1 MTGLPSSWRNPR
13 REIIVDPKQAPGSSL
28 SAARGVQP
36 AGAASAEAPPP
47 PGGPMDPS
55 SATKATLKVLGL
67 CFILL
72 LLVAAVTVSVAVLVR
87 HSEATRQL
95 RGCQER
101 AANETAALADRV
113 AELERERAQRAKQ
126 LEKLAQRE
134 KDLQR
139 QLGQA
144 KESRKR
150 LNATVMGCLENVTRL
165 DANLS
170 ALQNEMFTLQA
181 EGMDVNS
188 QNGALLAEMAQWREQ
203 VTGLEGRLAGAV
215 DARDAAEAEKE
226 ACNARQDALQE
237 SLQSYLAEIA
247 SLQRRLQGRSS
258 PSSSSRRR
266 KG

>member
-1 MTGLPSSWRNPR
+1 MGQEWGIQRPSANYKSHDSTGNWYQGSAPDFIPLVFPHFLPPASQKIECLVHFFEEGGVARD
-13 REIIVDPKQAPGSSL
+13 REGGASCGQGCGLNK
-28 SAARGVQP
+28 RGGAIRKH
-36 AGAASAEAPPP
+36 AG
-47 PGGPMDPS
+47 GQLFFFLTRLKDY
-55 SATKATLKVLGL
+55 TL
-67 CFILL
+67 
-72 LLVAAVTVSVAVLVR
+72 
-87 HSEATRQL
+87 
-95 RGCQER
+95 
-101 AANETAALADRV
+101 
-113 AELERERAQRAKQ
+113 
-126 LEKLAQRE
+126 
-134 KDLQR
+134 LQ
-139 QLGQA
+139 
-144 KESRKR
+144 
-150 LNATVMGCLENVTRL
+150 TRL

-266 KG
+266 CPPFRYLFWGLVTLCALFPLEGLSFLL